1 LPQFHYFSNSFTCC
15 IIHVNKFLNIEKI
28 KNKRKKNNKNTKIIE
43 HDDMLIKEGK
53 RNQNKPKVLA
63 PSPSN

>member
-1 LPQFHYFSNSFTCC
+1 LK
-15 IIHVNKFLNIEKI
+15 KFKTKE
-28 KNKRKKNNKNTKIIE
+28 KKNNKNTKIIE